1 MLLFCAVIQLLG
13 VPEDFRC
20 VLEED
25 GSEILPEILEAIFEA
40 NEKLGLVMILTDGQQ
55 WSKGEQK
62 FA

>member
-1 MLLFCAVIQLLG
+1 